1 MNRGGPP
8 GRLPRASASD
18 IIADMKRAFA
28 VLLAG
33 TALLGAYACGTRAP
47 SRDLPATFVWDKDQS
62 SIDPASGRMNVWGGF
77 EIRDGA
83 FSAEKN
89 MARFILWRREGSD
102 ARIAIEYV
110 LRGKP
115 CRFQVN
121 SAAVSELA
129 PSTRPASASFD
140 VRLNAGFNFLEFDK
154 MTNDVLQVQSVQ
166 VGTREDR
173 PRRQLGEGE
182 SLTVGTGRTKGRLV
196 FAGSGTLRITEVS
209 FPEGREVVRTFERKP
224 GLLSRRIAY
233 EYDEPSPGYA
243 TFQAKSG
250 SFDIVER
257 SVAPVPNSVPTGP
270 TPRFSGR
277 PGIFIFLIDAC
288 RPDHLGL
295 YGYARPTSPNLD
307 RFAEDAVVFENAY
320 ANASFTRSSVAT
332 LFTGLYPESHK
343 VRILVNKLSERH
355 LTIPVYLKAKGYR
368 TSLFTA
374 TGNVSENMGF
384 ARGVDDY
391 LPYIGDWRREGER
404 SLPSD
409 FEGWLAHEGPLFSY
423 IHFMEPHLPVVPPPP
438 FLDMFSAPKDR
449 AFVHGV
455 LEQFQKK
462 INAELPFGLEEV
474 KAVVD
479 NYDAAIA
486 YIDGEVGKLLRSL
499 KDQGAYDESLVIV
512 LSDHG
517 ESLYERG
524 YWGHGAKVYEETTQV
539 PLIVKFP
546 ASLGLKGRV
555 QGVVDLAGVFPTL
568 IDLFGQSVGLDGKSW
583 LPAVAARGHNDSL
596 SVSRSFSNVGDFG
609 LRWRDW
615 HAIINMASGAETL
628 YRRAEPVFVEAEPGT
643 ENVRL
648 LFKVLFLEW
657 LGRFSELDDRPVAL
671 DLGALPKNE
680 LENLRSLGYIK

>member
-1 MNRGGPP
+1 
-8 GRLPRASASD
+8 
-18 IIADMKRAFA
+18 MKRACA
-28 VLLAG
+28 LLLAG
-33 TALLGAYACGTRAP
+33 TALLGAYACGSRTP
-47 SRDLPATFVWDKDQS
+47 SRDLPATFVWAKDQS
-62 SIDPASGRMNVWGGF
+62 FIEPASGRMNVWGGF
-77 EIRDGA
+77 EVRDGA

-89 MARFILWRREGSD
+89 IARFILWRTSGSD
-102 ARIAIEYV
+102 ARLAIDYV

-115 CRFQVN
+115 SRFLVN
-121 SAAVSELA
+121 GSAAGELA
-129 PSTRPASASFD
+129 PSTRPASASFGA
-140 VRLNAGFNFLEFDK
+140 RLNAGFNFLEFNK
-154 MTNDVLQVQSVQ
+154 TTNDVLRIRSVL
-166 VGTREDR
+166 VGPPGIRAG
-173 PRRQLGEGE
+173 RQLGEGE
-182 SLTVGTGRTKGRLV
+182 SLTLGTGRAKGRLV
-196 FAGSGTLRITEVS
+196 FAGNGALRIAEVT
-209 FPEGREVVRTFERKP
+209 FRDGREAVRTFDRKP
-224 GLLSRRIAY
+224 GLFARRIVY
-233 EYDEPSPGYA
+233 EYDNAAQGYT
-243 TFQAKSG
+243 TFSAVSG
-250 SFDIVER
+250 SFDVVER
-257 SVAPVPNSVPTGP
+257 TAVPIRDAPAAGKPKFT
-270 TPRFSGR
+270 GR
-277 PGIFIFLIDAC
+277 PDIFIFLIDAC

-295 YGYARPTSPNLD
+295 HGYKRPTSPNFD
-307 RFAEDAVVFENAY
+307 RLAGDAVVFENAY

-332 LFTGLYPESHK
+332 LFTGLYPETHK

-355 LTIPVYLKAKGYR
+355 LTIPVYLKGKGYR

-391 LPYIGDWRREGER
+391 FPHIGEWRRGEER
-404 SLPSD
+404 RLPAN
-409 FEGWLAHEGPLFSY
+409 FAGWLAREGPLFSY
-423 IHFMEPHLPVVPPPP
+423 VHFMEPHLPVVPPPP
-438 FLDMFSAPKDR
+438 FLDMFSAPGDR

-462 INAELPFGLEEV
+462 IDADQPFDPEEV

-486 YIDGEVGKLLRSL
+486 YIDAEVGKLLKSL
-499 KDQGAYDESLVIV
+499 KDRGAYDESLIMV

-524 YWGHGAKVYEETTQV
+524 FWGHGAKVYEETTQV

-555 QGVVDLAGVFPTL
+555 EGVVELAGVFPTL
-568 IDLFGQSVGLDGKSW
+568 LDLFGQSVGLDGKSW
-583 LPAVAARGHNDSL
+583 LPAVAARGHNDDL

-615 HAIINMASGAETL
+615 HAIVNLASGSETL
-628 YRRAEPVFVEAEPGT
+628 YRRAEPVFVEAGT
-643 ENVRL
+643 GNVRL
-648 LFKVLFLEW
+648 LFEVLFLEW